1 MAQDN
6 FTIEVKIIDTW
17 GNIITLD
24 EFVLCEIGTT
34 LYLFQNDN

>member
-1 MAQDN
+1 MAKN
-6 FTIEVKIIDTW
+6 SFTIDIKIIDTW
-17 GNIITLD
+17 ENIITLD